1 MILILIAMVVVVFG
15 LSVWFWLFAEASAAK
30 LCHMKEEASR
40 ILSENSKLESENVA
54 IHQDLLK
61 LQKDLEDV
69 SFSRDDN
76 LTRSL
81 ELEAEVRRKQDRIES
96 LNSHISGL
104 EAKLESEDQ
113 AHRQTRETLQA
124 KSIWAARPTC
134 REAITTITT
143 KNKSE
148 TAFWVEFRRAENNT
162 LEYLRLPHSRFKDGQ
177 ASALANWADNPFPTC
192 KKDGK

>member
-1 MILILIAMVVVVFG
+1 MILILIAMAVVVFG

-30 LCHMKEEASR
+30 LCHVRQEASR
-40 ILSENSKLESENVA
+40 ILSENSKMESENVT
-54 IHQDLLK
+54 ILQDLHNLR
-61 LQKDLEDV
+61 KDLEDM
-69 SFSRDDN
+69 SSSREGHIARAID
-76 LTRSL
+76 
-81 ELEAEVRRKQDRIES
+81 LEAEVKRKQERIES

-104 EAKLESEDQ
+104 EAKLESEGQ
-113 AHRQTRETLQA
+113 AHRQTKETLQA

-134 REAITTITT
+134 REAITSLTA